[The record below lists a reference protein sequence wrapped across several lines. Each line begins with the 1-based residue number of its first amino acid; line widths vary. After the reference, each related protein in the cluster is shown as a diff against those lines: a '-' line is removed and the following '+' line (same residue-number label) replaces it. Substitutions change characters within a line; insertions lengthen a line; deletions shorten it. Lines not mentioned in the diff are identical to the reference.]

1 MTTEELSEI
10 KDKYIEIKQKYK
22 KLEKLKNI
30 KNELEKYDIVQK
42 YLNVLDEINE
52 LKEVRNLSKDELFK
66 YALLCVQKD
75 EESNIY
81 VSTGD
86 GIHYVDIEK
95 TSIIKLVDRKEA
107 LEFEIFPYGKKTGT
121 DFLDY
126 VREKYYKIAI
136 RYGKEKALE
145 YIMEKSNKKISD

>member
-1 MTTEELSEI
+1 MTTEELSQI
-10 KDKYIEIKQKYK
+10 KDKYIKIK
-22 KLEKLKNI
+22 
-30 KNELEKYDIVQK
+30 QK

-52 LKEVRNLSKDELFK
+52 LKEVRNLSKEELFK
-66 YALLCVQKD
+66 YTLLCVPKA

-81 VSTGD
+81 VSIGD
-86 GIHYVDIEK
+86 GMHYVDIEE
-95 TSIIKLVDRKEA
+95 TSIVKLVDRKEA
-107 LEFEIFPYGKKTGT
+107 LEFEKNNIVVFLHGKKTGT

-136 RYGKEKALE
+136 RDGKEKALE